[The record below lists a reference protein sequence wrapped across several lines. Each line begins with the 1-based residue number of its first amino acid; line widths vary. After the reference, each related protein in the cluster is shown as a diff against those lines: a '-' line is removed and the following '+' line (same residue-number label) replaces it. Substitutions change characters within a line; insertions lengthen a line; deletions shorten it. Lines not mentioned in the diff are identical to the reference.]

1 MGLTD
6 DGTFSM
12 SLNKMRA
19 VFGLPPLPPAG
30 RGPDGLLATPLTDA
44 EKAELKR
51 QFKAVY
57 VGAKSPACVATGPW
71 AEAEWHFDVFQ
82 VPKGESAATLPVTK
96 PQAAA
101 HQPDEPKPAAI
112 RFREFL

>member
-30 RGPDGLLATPLTDA
+30 RGPDWVPVT
-44 EKAELKR
+44 
-51 QFKAVY
+51 
-57 VGAKSPACVATGPW
+57 VATSGPW
-71 AEAEWHFDVFQ
+71 AKAEWHFEVFQ

-101 HQPDEPKPAAI
+101 DRPDEPKPAAI